1 MNEPT
6 LKETIL
12 AFAAVLAGAAMWWI
26 AAILMHMGVL

>member
-1 MNEPT
+1 MNDPT

-12 AFAAVLAGAAMWWI
+12 AVAAVLAGAAMWWI

>member
-12 AFAAVLAGAAMWWI
+12 AFAAVLAAAAMWWV